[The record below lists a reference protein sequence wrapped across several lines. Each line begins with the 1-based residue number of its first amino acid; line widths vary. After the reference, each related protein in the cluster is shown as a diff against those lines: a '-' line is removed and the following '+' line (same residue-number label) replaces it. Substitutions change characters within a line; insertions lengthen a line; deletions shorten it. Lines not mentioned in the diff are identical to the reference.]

1 MPRRPRTEA
10 IQTLREVR
18 RFQRKY
24 RGSARFEVT
33 FTLRN
38 NVLRIDIQAHL
49 TLPHREIAL
58 RAYKLVEYQQKRRQR
73 QVELVRRYKHRATIF
88 PYIEETIQTLHRR
101 PIRQRIEEIRRVRH
115 EVESR
120 LRASMRA
127 ELKFKEMRS
136 LLQDYIFE
144 VQAIDRAFLT
154 LTPEERAE
162 LVSYL
167 IDIARGNR
175 LFAQQV
181 EERPLLRY
189 LAQRYVLFYQKK
201 PLTHNI
207 YALRLTPLMFYETR
221 GRKQQYYAMKIFEA
235 FALKMAGIIGYAK
248 RLPFQV
254 YRYFGKR
261 GREFINSLTY
271 ANIGEGNRDDNV
283 ILARNDMHQ
292 PVTSRPL
299 YDVVFRPHE
308 IKKAVTRMLGLR
320 ELYDEVRYPS
330 IYSMIERR
338 TRIAKLY
345 DNNANMVLYI
355 GKQRRRFKEIIAKRI
370 I

>member
-1 MPRRPRTEA
+1 MPRRLRTET
-10 IQTLREVR
+10 IETLREIR
-18 RFQRKY
+18 RFHRKY
-24 RGSARFEVT
+24 RRSARFEVT
-33 FTLRN
+33 FSLRN
-38 NVLRIDIQAHL
+38 NVMRIDILAHL
-49 TLPHREIAL
+49 TLPNREIAL

-73 QVELVRRYKHRATIF
+73 QVEIVRRYKHRASFF
-88 PYIEETIQTLHRR
+88 PYVEETIETLHRR
-101 PIRQRIEEIRRVRH
+101 PVKQRIEEIRRVRYQ
-115 EVESR
+115 VESR

-127 ELKFKEMRS
+127 ELKFKELRS

-144 VQAIDRAFLT
+144 IQAIDRAFLT
-154 LTPEERAE
+154 LSPEERAE
-162 LVSYL
+162 YVSYL

-175 LFAQQV
+175 LFAEQI

-189 LAQRYVLFYQKK
+189 LSQRYVLFYQKK

-221 GRKQQYYAMKIFEA
+221 DRKQQYYSMKILEA
-235 FALKMAGIIGYAK
+235 LALKASAIIGVAK
-248 RLPFQV
+248 KLPFQI

-261 GREFINSLTY
+261 GGEFINSLTY
-271 ANIGEGNRDDNV
+271 ANIGDGSRTEKVVLARDDK
-283 ILARNDMHQ
+283 HQ
-292 PVTSRPL
+292 PVTSRPI

-330 IYSMIERR
+330 IYSMIERK

-345 DNNANMVLYI
+345 DKNANMILYVI
-355 GKQRRRFKEIIAKRI
+355 KQRRRFKEIIAKRI
-370 I
+370 T